1 MLSFIKRVSGFSHQP
16 APAAVQPAIDP
27 TQLNLVVSQSDD
39 CEDGYAQVSVRPMT
53 YAEVASRNTVRTW
66 VKPVR
71 AQRPSEPRV
80 THEFSTSAPHSTHAE
95 SDDLYGD
102 LAERVYHPPRKGHKR
117 SRQRAYV

>member
-1 MLSFIKRVSGFSHQP
+1 MLSFIKRVSGLSHQP
-16 APAAVQPAIDP
+16 APAAIQPSVDP

-53 YAEVASRNTVRTW
+53 YAEVASRNSVRSW

-71 AQRPSEPRV
+71 TLRPVEPRV
-80 THEFSTSAPHSTHAE
+80 AQEVSASTPRNIHAE

-102 LAERVYHPPRKGHKR
+102 LAERVYHPPRKGYKR